1 MEAFRMNAMATLNI
15 KSFPDSL
22 YETLQRLA
30 EQENRSIAQE
40 VIHLLEYA
48 TKQSSPL
55 SILDLCGLGKE
66 LWKNTDAV
74 AHVRAERELWD

>member
-1 MEAFRMNAMATLNI
+1 MEAFRRNAMATLNI

-40 VIHLLEYA
+40 VIHLLEHV
-48 TKQSSPL
+48 TRQPSPH
-55 SILDLCGLGKE
+55 SILKLRGLGKA
-66 LWKNTDAV
+66 LWENTDAV